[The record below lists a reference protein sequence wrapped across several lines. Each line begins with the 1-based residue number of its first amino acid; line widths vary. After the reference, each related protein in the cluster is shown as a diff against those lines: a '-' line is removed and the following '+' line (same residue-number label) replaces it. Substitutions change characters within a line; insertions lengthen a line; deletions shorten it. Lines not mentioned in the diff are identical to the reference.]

1 MIVEHIMEVIAT
13 LAERVLVFNQG
24 HVIASGQPVEVMNDP
39 QVIEA
44 YLGRRGTAKR
54 DAREASP

>member
-1 MIVEHIMEVIAT
+1 MEVIAT

-39 QVIEA
+39 QVIEEH
-44 YLGRRGTAKR
+44 LGRRGTAKR